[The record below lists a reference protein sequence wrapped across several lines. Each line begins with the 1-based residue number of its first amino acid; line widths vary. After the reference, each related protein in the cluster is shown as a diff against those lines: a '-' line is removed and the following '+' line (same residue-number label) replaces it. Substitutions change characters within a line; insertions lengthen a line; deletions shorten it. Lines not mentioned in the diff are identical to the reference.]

1 MIFVSVGT
9 QLPFDRMIKI
19 IDEWTKQNPSVDVIG
34 QISTGEYIPKNFKF
48 ERYFQAERFI
58 ELFLSADIVVS
69 HAGMGNIITA
79 LENSKPIIIFPR
91 RFELGEHR
99 NNHQVSTVEKFKNK
113 ENVFIAEN
121 QDDLTN
127 AISKIKSHDFL
138 VNRMTLNASE
148 LCEYLDKTVRRWF

>member
-19 IDEWTKQNPSVDVIG
+19 IDEWTSQNPSVEVIG
-34 QISTGEYIPKNFKF
+34 QISTGDYYPKNFKF
-48 ERYFQAERFI
+48 ERYIQADRFM
-58 ELFLSADIVVS
+58 ELYMNADIIVS

-99 NNHQVSTVEKFKNK
+99 NNHQVSTVKKFKNK
-113 ENVFIAEN
+113 DNVFIAED
-121 QDDLTN
+121 QAELID
-127 AISKIKSHDFL
+127 AINKIKSRDFT
-138 VNRMTLNASE
+138 VNNMSLNTIE
-148 LCEYLDKTVRRWF
+148 LCEFLDKSVKGWF